1 MRLSF
6 GKNSF
11 FLQIIINP
19 WAFKSVLPVVEIA
32 NINSK
37 FRNGSFF
44 KIEELDLTEGR
55 YKIVFD
61 DEVKQGWKKHFD
73 LAMLWNEAISP
84 AIEEIKSQ
92 ITYRNLNIKPGAW
105 SLFFPGGVKKHL
117 DRLESKSESEGWN
130 LLDEQASDLHR
141 ENLIAKQKAAEVQ
154 LKAKIENFKL
164 EVEKSE
170 SLDELENIISS
181 QDSDFVE
188 NLDDETNERLEK
200 KRESFEEIDEPIN
213 FDNPNYTSDP
223 NVGGSKVRRGRIRRY

>member
-11 FLQIIINP
+11 FLQIVINP
-19 WAFKSVLPVVEIA
+19 WAFKSVPPVVEIA
-32 NINSK
+32 NITTR

-44 KIEELDLTEGR
+44 KIQELDSTEGR
-55 YKIVFD
+55 YKIIFD
-61 DEVKQGWKKHFD
+61 DEVKSLWKKHFD
-73 LAMLWNEAISP
+73 LRMLWDEAISP

-117 DRLESKSESEGWN
+117 DRLESKSQSEGWN
-130 LLDEQASDLHR
+130 LLDEQASDLYR
-141 ENLIAKQKAAEVQ
+141 ENLIAKQKAAEAQ
-154 LKAKIENFKL
+154 LKVKIESFKL
-164 EVEKSE
+164 EIEKSE
-170 SLDELENIISS
+170 SLEELEKIIAS
-181 QDSDFVE
+181 QEADFVE
-188 NLDDETNERLEK
+188 NLDKETKKRIEK

-223 NVGGSKVRRGRIRRY
+223 NVGGPKVRRGRIRRY